1 MSDREERT
9 NALAQEPTSTSH
21 WLEPPEEELGLKR
34 YLETIRERWVLV
46 VVSTLVCTLVAIA
59 YVAVATKSYKAE
71 ADLLITPVAS
81 DTLPSLPLIR
91 QSADPTRD
99 VETAAKLVTNVD
111 VAARVKAQLHLSE
124 SPQDLLKKVTA
135 EPIAQSNI
143 VAVSAEENSKADAQ
157 RLANAFATQAVAE
170 QTDKLHREIA
180 SQFQGLKASLGTPG
194 TPDTTGT
201 LAELQALSTGPDPSM
216 RVETLAD
223 LPQSPASP
231 RPALTVVGG
240 ILAGLLLGIVGAFA
254 SQILDPR
261 LRREEQLRRRFR
273 LPILARIPK
282 ESARRDKPI
291 GPRHLSPAAA
301 EAYRTLR
308 ATISR
313 TGDEASGG
321 QVILVTGASASEGK
335 STTAVNL
342 ASSLAL
348 TGRNV
353 ILIEADLRRPSLGSV
368 LDIQPTDGGVVSV
381 LIEHTRLSQALVSS
395 PAYGPHLRALLADQ
409 SGGGWVTDLFSIPA
423 ADEMI
428 KDARRLADYV
438 VIDSPP
444 LNEVIDALPLA
455 RQADDVLL
463 VARVGQTRL
472 DKLGQLADLL
482 AESGI
487 TPIGFAVIGTPR
499 PGRRDYRYYTQTP
512 SDGDRSR
519 PSSLTA
525 SGNRGG

>member
-1 MSDREERT
+1 
-9 NALAQEPTSTSH
+9 
-21 WLEPPEEELGLKR
+21 
-34 YLETIRERWVLV
+34 
-46 VVSTLVCTLVAIA
+46 
-59 YVAVATKSYKAE
+59 
-71 ADLLITPVAS
+71 
-81 DTLPSLPLIR
+81 
-91 QSADPTRD
+91 
-99 VETAAKLVTNVD
+99 
-111 VAARVKAQLHLSE
+111 
-124 SPQDLLKKVTA
+124 
-135 EPIAQSNI
+135 
-143 VAVSAEENSKADAQ
+143 
-157 RLANAFATQAVAE
+157 
-170 QTDKLHREIA
+170 
-180 SQFQGLKASLGTPG
+180 
-194 TPDTTGT
+194 
-201 LAELQALSTGPDPSM
+201 
-216 RVETLAD
+216 
-223 LPQSPASP
+223 
-231 RPALTVVGG
+231 
-240 ILAGLLLGIVGAFA
+240 VGAFA

-291 GPRHLSPAAA
+291 GPRHLTPAAA

-308 ATISR
+308 ATIARAGS
-313 TGDEASGG
+313 DEKGA
-321 QVILVTGASASEGK
+321 QVILVTGPSASEGK

-348 TGRNV
+348 TGRDV
-353 ILIEADLRRPSLGSV
+353 ILIEADLRRPSLGTV
-368 LDIQPTDGGVVSV
+368 LDLKPTDGGVVSV

-423 ADEMI
+423 ADAMLA
-428 KDARRLADYV
+428 DARRLADYV

-463 VARVGQTRL
+463 VARIGQTRL

-499 PGRRDYRYYTQTP
+499 PGRRDYRYYTEAP

-519 PSSLTA
+519 PSALTA
-525 SGNRGG
+525 GINRDG

>member
-1 MSDREERT
+1 
-9 NALAQEPTSTSH
+9 LAQEPTSSSQ
-21 WLEPPEEELGLKR
+21 WLHPPEEELGLKR

-59 YVAVATKSYKAE
+59 YVAVATKTYKAE
-71 ADLLITPVAS
+71 ADLLITPVDPA
-81 DTLPSLPLIR
+81 TLPSLPLIR

-124 SPQDLLKKVTA
+124 SPQDLLKKVAA

-143 VAVSAEENSKADAQ
+143 VAVSAEENSKPDAQ
-157 RLANAFATQAVAE
+157 RLANAFANQAVAE

-180 SQFQGLKASLGTPG
+180 SQFQGLKATLATPG
-194 TPDTTGT
+194 VTAGTTDPTGT

-223 LPQSPASP
+223 LPQSPAKP
-231 RPALTVVGG
+231 RPALTIVGG
-240 ILAGLLLGIVGAFA
+240 ILAGLVLGIVGAFA

-282 ESARRDKPI
+282 ENTRRDMPI

-308 ATISR
+308 ATIAR
-313 TGDEASGG
+313 TSDEAKGG
-321 QVILVTGASASEGK
+321 QVILVTGPSASEGK

-348 TGRNV
+348 TGRDV
-353 ILIEADLRRPSLGSV
+353 ILVEADLRRPSLGSV
-368 LDIQPTDGGVVSV
+368 LDVKPTDGGVVSV

-395 PAYGPHLRALLADQ
+395 PAYGPHLRVLLADQ

-423 ADEMI
+423 ADAMI
-428 KDARRLADYV
+428 RDARRLADYV

-463 VARVGQTRL
+463 VTRIGQTRL

-487 TPIGFAVIGTPR
+487 TPIGFAVVGTPR
-499 PGRRDYRYYTQTP
+499 PGRRDYRYYTETP

-519 PSSLTA
+519 PSALTA

>member
-1 MSDREERT
+1 M
-9 NALAQEPTSTSH
+9 AQEPISTSQ

-46 VVSTLVCTLVAIA
+46 VVSTAVCMLVAIV
-59 YVAVATKSYKAE
+59 YLVVATKTYQAE
-71 ADLLITPVAS
+71 ADMLITPVAP

-99 VETAAKLVTNVD
+99 VETASKLITNVD

-124 SPQDLLKKVTA
+124 SPQDLLKQVTA
-135 EPIAQSNI
+135 LPIAQSNI
-143 VAVSAEENSKADAQ
+143 VAVTAERDSKADAQ
-157 RLANAFATQAVAE
+157 RIANSFANQAVAE
-170 QTDKLHREIA
+170 QTAKLHREIA
-180 SQFQGLKASLGTPG
+180 SQFQGLKATLSAPG
-194 TPDTTGT
+194 TSDTTGT

-223 LPQSPASP
+223 LPQSAASP
-231 RPALTVVGG
+231 RPALTLAGG
-240 ILAGLLLGIVGAFA
+240 LIGGLLLGIVGAFA

-291 GPRHLSPAAA
+291 GPRHLTPAAA

-308 ATISR
+308 ATVAR
-313 TGDEASGG
+313 AGGEDKGG
-321 QVILVTGASASEGK
+321 QVILVTGPSASEGK

-348 TGRNV
+348 TGRDV

-368 LDIQPTDGGVVSV
+368 LDLKPTDGGVVSV

-423 ADEMI
+423 ADAMI
-428 KDARRLADYV
+428 ADARRLADYV

-463 VARVGQTRL
+463 VARIGQTRL
-472 DKLGQLADLL
+472 DKLSQLADLL

-487 TPIGFAVIGTPR
+487 TPIGFAVIATPR
-499 PGRRDYRYYTQTP
+499 PGRRDYRYYTEAP

-519 PSSLTA
+519 PSALTA
-525 SGNRGG
+525 GVNRDR

>member
-1 MSDREERT
+1 
-9 NALAQEPTSTSH
+9 LAQEPTSTSH

-46 VVSTLVCTLVAIA
+46 VVATAVCTLVAIA
-59 YVAVATKSYKAE
+59 YLLVATKTYQAE

-111 VAARVKAQLHLSE
+111 VAARVKAQLGLSE
-124 SPQDLLKKVTA
+124 SPQDLLKEVTA

-143 VAVSAEENSKADAQ
+143 VAVTAEKDSKADAQ
-157 RLANAFATQAVAE
+157 RLANSFATQAVAE
-170 QTDKLHREIA
+170 QTDKLHKEIA
-180 SQFQGLKASLGTPG
+180 SQFQGLKASLSVPG
-194 TPDTTGT
+194 ADTSGT
-201 LAELQALSTGPDPSM
+201 LPQLQALSTGPDPSM

-231 RPALTVVGG
+231 RPALTLAAG
-240 ILAGLLLGIVGAFA
+240 ILGGLVIGIVGAFA
-254 SQILDPR
+254 AQILDPR
-261 LRREEQLRRRFR
+261 LRREEQLRRRYR

-308 ATISR
+308 ATIARPSAE
-313 TGDEASGG
+313 DKAG
-321 QVILVTGASASEGK
+321 QVILVTGPSASEGK

-348 TGRNV
+348 TGRDV

-368 LDIQPTDGGVVSV
+368 LDLQPTDGGVVSV

-423 ADEMI
+423 ADAMVR
-428 KDARRLADYV
+428 DARRLADYV

-463 VARVGQTRL
+463 VARIGQTRL

-499 PGRRDYRYYTQTP
+499 PGRRDYRYYTEAPT
-512 SDGDRSR
+512 DGDRSR
-519 PSSLTA
+519 PTA
-525 SGNRGG
+525 LPTGANRGG

>member
-1 MSDREERT
+1 
-9 NALAQEPTSTSH
+9 
-21 WLEPPEEELGLKR
+21 
-34 YLETIRERWVLV
+34 
-46 VVSTLVCTLVAIA
+46 
-59 YVAVATKSYKAE
+59 
-71 ADLLITPVAS
+71 
-81 DTLPSLPLIR
+81 
-91 QSADPTRD
+91 
-99 VETAAKLVTNVD
+99 
-111 VAARVKAQLHLSE
+111 
-124 SPQDLLKKVTA
+124 
-135 EPIAQSNI
+135 
-143 VAVSAEENSKADAQ
+143 
-157 RLANAFATQAVAE
+157 
-170 QTDKLHREIA
+170 
-180 SQFQGLKASLGTPG
+180 
-194 TPDTTGT
+194 
-201 LAELQALSTGPDPSM
+201 M

-231 RPALTVVGG
+231 RPALTLAGG
-240 ILAGLLLGIVGAFA
+240 ILGGLLIGIVGAFA
-254 SQILDPR
+254 AQILDPR

-308 ATISR
+308 ATIARPS
-313 TGDEASGG
+313 GEAKAG
-321 QVILVTGASASEGK
+321 QVILVTGPSASEGK

-348 TGRNV
+348 TGRDV

-368 LDIQPTDGGVVSV
+368 LDLQPTDGGVVSV

-423 ADEMI
+423 ADAMVR
-428 KDARRLADYV
+428 DARRLADYV

-463 VARVGQTRL
+463 VTRIGQTRL

-482 AESGI
+482 AESRI

-499 PGRRDYRYYTQTP
+499 PGRRDYRYYTEAPT
-512 SDGDRSR
+512 DGDRSR
-519 PSSLTA
+519 PSALTTGA
-525 SGNRGG
+525 NRGG

>member
-1 MSDREERT
+1 MAQERT
-9 NALAQEPTSTSH
+9 DTSQ

-46 VVSTLVCTLVAIA
+46 VVSTAVCTLVAIA
-59 YVAVATKSYKAE
+59 YLVVATKTYQAE
-71 ADLLITPVAS
+71 ADMLITPVS
-81 DTLPSLPLIR
+81 PDTLPSLPLIR

-99 VETAAKLVTNVD
+99 VETAAKLITNVD

-124 SPQDLLKKVTA
+124 SPQDLLKEVSA
-135 EPIAQSNI
+135 LPVAQSNI
-143 VAVSAEENSKADAQ
+143 VAVTATKDSKADAQ
-157 RLANAFATQAVAE
+157 RLANAFANQAVAE

-180 SQFQGLKASLGTPG
+180 SQFQGLKASLSAPG
-194 TPDTTGT
+194 VTDTSGT
-201 LAELQALSTGPDPSM
+201 LPELQALSTGPDPSM

-231 RPALTVVGG
+231 RPALT
-240 ILAGLLLGIVGAFA
+240 LAGGLIGGLLIGIVGAFA

-282 ESARRDKPI
+282 EGARRDKPI
-291 GPRHLSPAAA
+291 GPRHLTPAAA

-308 ATISR
+308 ATIAR
-313 TGDEASGG
+313 PGGDDKAA
-321 QVILVTGASASEGK
+321 QVILVTGSSASEGK

-342 ASSLAL
+342 ASSMAL
-348 TGRNV
+348 TGRDV

-368 LDIQPTDGGVVSV
+368 LDLKPTDGGVVSV

-423 ADEMI
+423 ADAMI
-428 KDARRLADYV
+428 SDARRLADYV

-455 RQADDVLL
+455 RQADDVL
-463 VARVGQTRL
+463 VVTRIGQTRL

-499 PGRRDYRYYTQTP
+499 PGRRDYRYYTEAP

-519 PSSLTA
+519 PSALTTGA
-525 SGNRGG
+525 NRGG